1 MTQLYLEL
9 AICLL
14 YEVAIAT
21 ASARL
26 KGAWPVLKTD
36 RLPNPNDEREE
47 RERAVCAAANAEIQL
62 SMAYGQSTTSKSRK
76 RACNYRHY
84 NSKTKSQDGTVRKHA
99 RLARCLSSS
108 REGTWS

>member
-1 MTQLYLEL
+1 M
-9 AICLL
+9 
-14 YEVAIAT
+14 AIAT

-62 SMAYGQSTTSKSRK
+62 SMAYGQSTTIVSLDNAHVAIGTTTPRQRAKMAQYANMHGLQGASRH
-76 RACNYRHY
+76 RP
-84 NSKTKSQDGTVRKHA
+84 
-99 RLARCLSSS
+99 
-108 REGTWS
+108 RELGHDVP